1 MWNAECGMSV
11 EASPRAST
19 SHFNSASRTPHS
31 ALSPHQRHRYIAN
44 YLERRGTHLV
54 DRVFRRVPVR
64 VVEVHDVDRVDAR
77 FLQGDVIVGQ
87 RLLHAGDEDAPVA
100 QVGGDPPHP
109 DRKSTRLN
117 SSHGY
122 ISYAVFCL
130 KKKKKKK
137 PHPRLPPPSPS
148 PTESHPCNT
157 R

>member
-19 SHFNSASRTPHS
+19 SHFNSAFRTPHS

-87 RLLHAGDEDAPVA
+87 RLLHARSEEHTSELQSRLHLVC
-100 QVGGDPPHP
+100 
-109 DRKSTRLN
+109 RLLLEKKNST
-117 SSHGY
+117 SWQ
-122 ISYAVFCL
+122 
-130 KKKKKKK
+130 
-137 PHPRLPPPSPS
+137 P
-148 PTESHPCNT
+148 
-157 R
+157 